1 MIIKSITNSNIFSFY
16 GDVTFTFNTG
26 LNLILAGNN
35 QGKSQLFNS
44 FNFGFFNRF
53 FTEEDVDKN
62 EKKMKYLYDDYEE
75 YGSQIINRKFKK
87 ECDEGITL
95 CGTSIKFI
103 VYDQAKKTDIEY
115 TLTRNIQFEKKSHNS
130 IEVIKVDLNLE
141 TKINGEYD
149 TIDDPELKVSDILP
163 QNIQNYIWLKGESL
177 DDLINFKNGD
187 EFKDVV
193 KTISHYPILDKI
205 EERASKLKN
214 LGMKLYQNES
224 KKSSSKKIKLE
235 QTLLRIAQI
244 EKDLIREKEL
254 LKKEQE
260 SLRLISNEVEDTNQR
275 IRDSIKDVELRK
287 DYDEMKSEL
296 KEIINSINSLDTKR
310 QDAINNTLLMSFG
323 VEKHYDKGIELL
335 LKYDHLAAYPDENE
349 IELTPSKIEWTTPG
363 LDVLNDII
371 KNETCELCKGPVKEG
386 TKQWNEINARI
397 KKQKLPK
404 DIKNTPQFIL
414 ASMKEQFKSTLLA
427 NADVTKNNIYNSKDI
442 TDSIDQEW
450 EILKTRRRKQEDKIK
465 GAESKLSK
473 SIIDNNDLSFEF
485 DKLKNKE
492 DLLTFNQKSSEKA
505 VERYQAR
512 IKNLKNELI
521 EKEEVLKKEES
532 KNEINSK
539 EIKMYP
545 YLRFFKDISSEL
557 KEREEKK
564 LFDELETEANINYKN
579 SLRHRGDEAQGGILT
594 LNKDTGV
601 IENIID
607 VDGKKEVRHGNKSNL
622 VLMKLSIIESLIKF
636 YSKNLGKK
644 YPFIGDN
651 FQASFDESTELAH
664 LNKLNETFDQ
674 SIIIAKDHEHL
685 RKLKGQKDISVGILK
700 WDPPIEDEGITTI
713 KML

>member
-1 MIIKSITNSNIFSFY
+1 
-16 GDVTFTFNTG
+16 
-26 LNLILAGNN
+26 
-35 QGKSQLFNS
+35 
-44 FNFGFFNRF
+44 
-53 FTEEDVDKN
+53 E
-62 EKKMKYLYDDYEE
+62 
-75 YGSQIINRKFKK
+75 
-87 ECDEGITL
+87 
-95 CGTSIKFI
+95 
-103 VYDQAKKTDIEY
+103 
-115 TLTRNIQFEKKSHNS
+115 
-130 IEVIKVDLNLE
+130 
-141 TKINGEYD
+141 
-149 TIDDPELKVSDILP
+149 DPELKVSDILP

-205 EERASKLKN
+205 EDRASKLKN

-512 IKNLKNELI
+512 IKNLKN
-521 EKEEVLKKEES
+521 
-532 KNEINSK
+532 
-539 EIKMYP
+539 
-545 YLRFFKDISSEL
+545 
-557 KEREEKK
+557 
-564 LFDELETEANINYKN
+564 
-579 SLRHRGDEAQGGILT
+579 
-594 LNKDTGV
+594 
-601 IENIID
+601 
-607 VDGKKEVRHGNKSNL
+607 
-622 VLMKLSIIESLIKF
+622 
-636 YSKNLGKK
+636 
-644 YPFIGDN
+644 
-651 FQASFDESTELAH
+651 
-664 LNKLNETFDQ
+664 
-674 SIIIAKDHEHL
+674 
-685 RKLKGQKDISVGILK
+685 
-700 WDPPIEDEGITTI
+700 
-713 KML
+713 